1 MRYCS
6 IEARDREGQPVVE
19 RTVIFAT
26 IICSHTSNPTV
37 GRFVWNGQAYSLVG
51 ASKQRPGS
59 ILPDDGARSTKS
71 AFEVSPSYRCPGCGA
86 SSYVQCGRCRG
97 LGCWDPTWEMFRCP
111 LCGNA
116 GAVNGTID
124 RISGLSG

>member
-51 ASKQRPGS
+51 ASKQRRQEVRQATQHDQCARRDAQPARVT
-59 ILPDDGARSTKS
+59 IGARWHPQRWTTGSDDCHDQG
-71 AFEVSPSYRCPGCGA
+71 RQPGT
-86 SSYVQCGRCRG
+86 SRG
-97 LGCWDPTWEMFRCP
+97 TRW
-111 LCGNA
+111 A
-116 GAVNGTID
+116 
-124 RISGLSG
+124 